1 MRIKGFRVIA
11 WAIVA
16 AIILLSST
24 TMVHNFA
31 RSWMLESAHQAG
43 EDRLLSYVSDIRRV
57 LARFNVLPYL
67 TPAHPQINAL
77 LNGEPDAYLPSQK
90 FLAQMDKAASTQGW
104 YVFNRDGWLVAASRG
119 AVPSPAVVGALLRK
133 IADSGGE
140 VVSMTDI
147 SGHDV
152 YYYLAA
158 PVYQK
163 NTLTGIAVTRFD
175 LSLLAESWL
184 AANEDVLLSNASG
197 RFFLTAKPHFLEA
210 EHRGDIQRQP
220 LSLDSGFSVSVLTL
234 NGNGASAEYLEQ
246 TVLLDDVQ
254 WRVHFLTPLGGLNT
268 NVNGIAFTGFVV
280 TLALIALFLYLL
292 ERRKTLKSR
301 EALQATVAN
310 SERRLRQMISSTN
323 VGLVMLDSEGNAQFV
338 NPTAQQ
344 YFNLPDTL
352 SSGLPLWQLFDT
364 SGGNSTVRRLLE
376 DLSHNPGLMEL
387 TGVETMALRTDG
399 SLFPVLFS
407 MTELP
412 SHQGMGYLVTVIDI
426 SKRKKAENALRELN
440 AELEKRVAE
449 RTAELESAREE
460 LIEQQKLA
468 AMGRM
473 SSAITHELNQPL
485 TGLKTLLSSSSLLI
499 ERGQFDTLLANM
511 ALVDSLIDRMAIMT
525 TQLKTFAFNRPS
537 ELKPVAI
544 KPVLDNQLLLHQA
557 RIEPRSFSVDIPE
570 NVPWVLGEK
579 QRVEQAIGN
588 LLVNA
593 LDATEGLP
601 DGEIAVAI
609 RRVDSG
615 SIDMVVSDN
624 GPGMDEESLNRVF
637 EPFFTTKKMGEGLG
651 LGLAITANSM
661 RDMGGRVTAE
671 NRPGN
676 SNKKGRGMTFTLSF
690 LPAEKGGC
698 SRNGNCSNEQIK

>member
-1 MRIKGFRVIA
+1 M
-11 WAIVA
+11 
-16 AIILLSST
+16 
-24 TMVHNFA
+24 
-31 RSWMLESAHQAG
+31 
-43 EDRLLSYVSDIRRV
+43 
-57 LARFNVLPYL
+57 
-67 TPAHPQINAL
+67 
-77 LNGEPDAYLPSQK
+77 
-90 FLAQMDKAASTQGW
+90 
-104 YVFNRDGWLVAASRG
+104 
-119 AVPSPAVVGALLRK
+119 
-133 IADSGGE
+133 
-140 VVSMTDI
+140 
-147 SGHDV
+147 
-152 YYYLAA
+152 
-158 PVYQK
+158 
-163 NTLTGIAVTRFD
+163 
-175 LSLLAESWL
+175 
-184 AANEDVLLSNASG
+184 LSNASG
-197 RFFLTAKPHFLEA
+197 QFFLSAKTEFLIAQSRNE
-210 EHRGDIQRQP
+210 IQRET
-220 LSLDSGFSVSVLTL
+220 LSLDSGFSVSLLSVT
-234 NGNGASAEYLEQ
+234 GRGMSEEYLEQ

-254 WRVHFLTPLGGLNT
+254 WRVHFLTPLDGLNT

-280 TLALIALFLYLL
+280 SLALIALVLYLL

-323 VGLVMLDSEGNAQFV
+323 VGLVLLDADGKAQFF
-338 NPTAQQ
+338 NPTAQR
-344 YFNLPDTL
+344 YFSLPDAL
-352 SSGLPLWQLFDT
+352 STGLPLWQLFDT

-376 DLSHNPGLMEL
+376 DLSHNPGLLEL
-387 TGVETMALRTDG
+387 TGVEAMALRTDG
-399 SLFPVLFS
+399 SRFPVLFS

-426 SKRKKAENALRELN
+426 SKRKKAENALRDLN

-511 ALVDSLIDRMAIMT
+511 ALVDSLIDRMAMMT

-544 KPVLDNQLLLHQA
+544 KPVLDNLLMLHQA
-557 RIEPRSFSVDIPE
+557 RIETRLLSVDIPE
-570 NVPWVLGEK
+570 NVPYVLGEK

-593 LDATEGLP
+593 LDATESVP
-601 DGEIAVAI
+601 DGEIEVTI
-609 RRVDSG
+609 QLTDSG
-615 SIDMVVSDN
+615 RVNLAVSDN
-624 GPGMDEESLNRVF
+624 GSGMDEESLARVF

-671 NRPGN
+671 NRLG
-676 SNKKGRGMTFTLSF
+676 SNNKNGRGMTFTLSF
-690 LPAEKGGC
+690 LPAENGGC
-698 SRNGNCSNEQIK
+698 